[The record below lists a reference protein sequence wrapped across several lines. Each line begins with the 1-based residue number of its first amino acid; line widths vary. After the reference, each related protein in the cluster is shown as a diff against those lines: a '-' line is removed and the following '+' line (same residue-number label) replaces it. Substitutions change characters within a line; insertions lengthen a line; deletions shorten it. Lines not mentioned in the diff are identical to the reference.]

1 MHTIKTLGAAVL
13 ALCLLM
19 SLAGCLGEG
28 DKESKVYEGVCLS
41 VGPGGKTI
49 TLANSQPKL
58 NPLKGESATFDLS
71 GAKVGLP
78 PEKGNLI
85 RLAFFQE
92 GKGLKAIKVM
102 NVTKQDLRKK

>member
-13 ALCLLM
+13 AFCLLI
-19 SLAGCLGEG
+19 SLAGCLGDG
-28 DKESKVYEGVCLS
+28 GKESQVYEGVCLS

-58 NPLKGESATFDLS
+58 NPIEGDSATFDLT

-85 RLAFFQE
+85 RLAYFQQ
-92 GKGLKAIKVM
+92 GKGFKAIKVM
-102 NVTKQDLRKK
+102 NMTKQDLRKK